1 MCFQM
6 PGGVNI
12 TGRIAYTG
20 SATAE
25 VPVKV
30 EFTCANCGKATH
42 NDIPVVISGSSGGYS
57 AQQTAGKVALFS
69 HDGAGSRMVRCV
81 RDHLVQTPAESHVAF
96 VYLPGVDSRHR
107 GGLLCGR
114 AANRRMYDHPE
125 RLAKRGMALNKE
137 IYADFTPCGLDRI
150 HVGSKRWGIVIF
162 CHFQHRCASL
172 FSSLPSCHDFIYGNL
187 SVFLLAP
194 RLAS

>member
-1 MCFQM
+1 M

-107 GGLLCGR
+107 GGASVRQGR
-114 AANRRMYDHPE
+114 ESEGVRSSGAAGQ
-125 RLAKRGMALNKE
+125 A
-137 IYADFTPCGLDRI
+137 
-150 HVGSKRWGIVIF
+150 
-162 CHFQHRCASL
+162 QHGAEQ
-172 FSSLPSCHDFIYGNL
+172 GNL
-187 SVFLLAP
+187 RRFHAL
-194 RLAS
+194 RLGSDSRGLKALGYCDILPLSA